1 MSPSVNR
8 PRLFHA
14 VVSLRCRHV
23 CRLWKK
29 ILMELGQK
37 PEKEQK
43 GEQINTQ
50 NEPFF
55 SDEDD
60 MTGLHDNSARMV
72 LARA

>member
-1 MSPSVNR
+1 
-8 PRLFHA
+8 
-14 VVSLRCRHV
+14 
-23 CRLWKK
+23 
-29 ILMELGQK
+29 MELGQK

-72 LARA
+72 LARAQYSHRFL